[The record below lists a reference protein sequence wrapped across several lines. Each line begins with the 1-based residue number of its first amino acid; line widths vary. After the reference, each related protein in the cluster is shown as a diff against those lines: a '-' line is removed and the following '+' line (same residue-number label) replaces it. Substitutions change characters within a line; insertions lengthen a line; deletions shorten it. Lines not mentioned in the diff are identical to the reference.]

1 MTSSAPTSY
10 HHGNL
15 RESLIEAALQ
25 HLQTESTETLS
36 LRALARQVGVS
47 QTAPYRHFKDKM
59 ALIEELAT
67 LGFNRL
73 SERME
78 TALDLYPLDYPR
90 QILAIGVSYIQFALD
105 EPALF
110 FLIFGPNP
118 RNNKDNEALYEA
130 GKRCFRVLLNT
141 IVAGIETGALKQEPP
156 LRMANAAWA
165 TAHGLASLVVN
176 GHDNPEQSGSLVD
189 EMEASLTLL
198 VKGLVQENISVKP
211 LDSHS

>member
-1 MTSSAPTSY
+1 MTATAPTSY

-15 RESLIEAALQ
+15 RKSLIEAALL
-25 HLQTESTETLS
+25 HLQTQSTDTLS

-47 QTAPYRHFKDKM
+47 QTAPYRHFKDKK
-59 ALIEELAT
+59 ALLEELAT

-78 TALDLYPLDYPR
+78 AAINLYPLDYPR
-90 QILAIGVSYIQFALD
+90 QILAIGVSYIRFAID

-110 FLIFGPNP
+110 FLIFGPKT
-118 RNNKDNEALYEA
+118 RDKKDNKVLSEA

-141 IVAGIETGALKQEPP
+141 IVTGIDAGVLKQEPP
-156 LRMANAAWA
+156 LHMANAAWA
-165 TAHGLASLVVN
+165 TAHGLASLVVH

-198 VKGLVQENISVKP
+198 VKGLVKENIAVEP
-211 LDSHS
+211 LDDR